1 MGVDLIDSNSDTGFN
16 YPYYLFVPD
25 SVTANDPV
33 PVLVESTNMPAPTDE
48 FDAHLEEA
56 SRRATNP
63 DPTTGSVGRRIAEE
77 LTLPFIHPV
86 FPRPESDPVDWRHF
100 THALDAE
107 TLRIENS
114 PLERIDLQLLA
125 MVADARSRL
134 SDQGIPTTDRFLLNG
149 FSASATFANRFAA
162 LHPERVLSV
171 SAGGMAG
178 GMAILPR
185 REAERPIAGR
195 ENVEL
200 PYPVGTG
207 NLTELVGDPFNLD
220 AFQDVHQFIYLG
232 EEDDN
237 DPLLYPDAWTEPR
250 IRGIAVNLYGEDVH
264 EERFPYSKSVYQDAD
279 ASAIFRT
286 YEGTGHHPG
295 PAIDDV
301 IEFHKRSL
309 AGDDIESIRTD
320 IGGTAVDV

>member
-1 MGVDLIDSNSDTGFN
+1 MSVELIDANSDAGFN

-25 SVTANDPV
+25 SVTSRDPV
-33 PVLVESTNMPAPTDE
+33 PVLVESTNMPGPTDD
-48 FDAHLEEA
+48 FDAHLEEGR
-56 SRRATNP
+56 RRATDP

-77 LTLPFIHPV
+77 LTLPFVHPV
-86 FPRPESDPVDWRHF
+86 FPRPESEPVDWMHF

-107 TLRIENS
+107 TLQIESS
-114 PLERIDLQLLA
+114 PLERIDLQLLE

-134 SDQGIPTTDRFLLNG
+134 SERGIPTRDRFLLNG

-171 SAGGMAG
+171 SAGGMAS

-185 REAERPIAGR
+185 GNAERPIAGR

-207 NLTELVGDPFNLD
+207 NLTELVGHPFDLD
-220 AFQDVHQFIYLG
+220 AFRDVHQFIYLG

-237 DPLLYPDAWTEPR
+237 DPFLYPDAWTEPR
-250 IRGIAVNLYGEDVH
+250 IRGIAVNLYGENVH
-264 EERFPYSKSVYQDAD
+264 EERFPYSASVYRDVD
-279 ASAIFRT
+279 ASAVFRT
-286 YEGTGHHPG
+286 YEGTGHEPM

-301 IEFHKRSL
+301 VEFHERSV
-309 AGDDIESIRTD
+309 AQEDIDSIRAEL
-320 IGGTAVDV
+320 GGTAVDA